1 MNSTIFVQSET
12 PTGGSCTHTNRSDES
27 CDFEAKTNPLK
38 GVGNRRFSTCTNSV
52 HNSAV
57 QFTPQILTP
66 QMRAGLRKFHGPK
79 GNMFHFG
86 KIQGLTTGL
95 RPIYVRVVALL
106 PAYVIFG
113 GYGKGNDPRSESAE
127 ESPSKSFAT
136 HMEHVI
142 FNKSGNV
149 TCSTVLLPRGNS
161 SAVLARVIAC
171 QVESACHRT
180 GEPGK

>member
-12 PTGGSCTHTNRSDES
+12 PTGGSCTHSNRSDEF
-27 CDFEAKTNPLK
+27 CDFGARTNPLK
-38 GVGNRRFSTCTNSV
+38 GVENRRFPTCAISV
-52 HNSAV
+52 RTFAV

-86 KIQGLTTGL
+86 KIQGLTIGL
-95 RPIYVRVVALL
+95 RPIYMRVVALL

-127 ESPSKSFAT
+127 VSPNKSFAAQ
-136 HMEHVI
+136 MAI
-142 FNKSGNV
+142 GNA
-149 TCSTVLLPRGNS
+149 P
-161 SAVLARVIAC
+161 
-171 QVESACHRT
+171 
-180 GEPGK
+180 